1 MWQQEYYKYWEGY
14 VFTLH
19 IYYKLNLRVDI
30 GLGWLNAN
38 SSNIVD
44 LVASPRP
51 VSSISP
57 ASLLTTS
64 PATLAQGLGESNLF
78 L

>member
-1 MWQQEYYKYWEGY
+1 MWQQEYHKYCEGY
-14 VFTLH
+14 AFTLH

-51 VSSISP
+51 VSSASP
-57 ASLLTTS
+57 ASLLT
-64 PATLAQGLGESNLF
+64 ATLATLGESNLF